1 MACDIQLSVSTAYG
15 EGFSRNVDCV
25 NLPTAFGSL
34 GILRGHSDMLC
45 AVSPGVIRFTA
56 GEEQGRIA
64 VGEGV
69 ATVAKNQVIVLVYE
83 IRGME

>member
-45 AVSPGVIRFTA
+45 AVSAGVIRFTA
-56 GEEQGRIA
+56 GEERSEERR
-64 VGEGV
+64 VGKECRSRWSP
-69 ATVAKNQVIVLVYE
+69 YH
-83 IRGME
+83 

>member
-34 GILRGHSDMLC
+34 GILRGRSDMLC

-69 ATVAKNQVIVLVYE
+69 ATVAKNQVIVLVSE
-83 IRGME
+83 IRSME

>member
-1 MACDIQLSVSTAYG
+1 MACEIQLSVSTAYG
-15 EGFSRNVDCV
+15 DSFNKMVDYV

-45 AVSPGVIRFTA
+45 AVSAGVIRFTA

-69 ATVAKNQVIVLVYE
+69 ATVAKNQVIVLVSE
-83 IRGME
+83 MRGME

>member
-15 EGFSRNVDCV
+15 EGFSKNVDYV

-45 AVSPGVIRFTA
+45 AVSAGAIRYTA
-56 GEEQGRIA
+56 GEEQGKIL

-69 ATVAKNQVIVLVYE
+69 ATVAQNQVIVLVSE
-83 IRGME
+83 IRDME

>member
-1 MACDIQLSVSTAYG
+1 MACDIHLSVSTAYG
-15 EGFSRNVDCV
+15 DSFEMDVDYV

-45 AVSPGVIRFTA
+45 AVSAGVIRFNA
-56 GEEQGRIA
+56 GDEQGRLA

-69 ATVAKNQVIVLVYE
+69 ATVSNNQVIVLASDIKHE
-83 IRGME
+83 

>member
-1 MACDIQLSVSTAYG
+1 MANEIQLSISTAYG
-15 EGFSRNVDCV
+15 DSFENYVDYV

-45 AVSPGVIRFTA
+45 AVSPGRIRYRA
-56 GEEQGRIA
+56 GEEQGSIE

-69 ATVAKNQVIVLVYE
+69 ATVSNNKVILLVSAIKHE
-83 IRGME
+83 

>member
-15 EGFSRNVDCV
+15 EGFCKKVDYV

-45 AVSPGVIRFTA
+45 AKNA
-56 GEEQGRIA
+56 GLKGLRY
-64 VGEGV
+64 EGGSLLELV
-69 ATVAKNQVIVLVYE
+69 AHSI
-83 IRGME
+83 